1 MTFDIGTH
9 LAGLSLYDTLLA
21 VTLSVL
27 LSLGSIGLITIV
39 TRRVARAHTG
49 SPDVAAPTTSVFLFD
64 EQRLVSA
71 PADWRDNLDTAGQD
85 ASDWDVLRRQLL
97 PRFPDLPELPELGP
111 DETFRSLKARCS
123 DDHGVLRIRQIGRRL
138 RLTLR
143 ESEAG
148 SLVHLH
154 AAQLNGQR
162 LDQMTALVEYLPI
175 PIWTMDTSGHVLR
188 KNAAYRALEEQLEGS
203 SDVNVPLVRNGE
215 TATDRPVLTYR
226 IMLDPRG
233 RLPER
238 WFDVSARRI
247 EDGWQC
253 SAQDVTALVRAEL
266 AQRNFV
272 QTLTKTFAQLSTGLA
287 IFDRDR
293 QLILFNPSL
302 VDLTSLS
309 PEFLTSRPA
318 LSHFFDHLRDQR
330 IMPEPKN
337 YASWREQLNALVSA
351 AADGRYQETWS
362 LPSGATYRV
371 TGRPHPNGVVAFLF
385 EDISDEISMTRRFRQ
400 QLSLSQSVLD
410 AITDPIVIFD
420 AQGLM
425 SYCNAA
431 YRRLFHIDP
440 DEDLSQV
447 VIRDAHRT
455 WCRKATTSTGLGELL
470 ERLLTRP
477 DRQDWTHTLQLR
489 DVGEVS
495 CRVVPLVSGACMVNF
510 GLMRVA
516 ALPVETAAE

>member
-1 MTFDIGTH
+1 MTFDTGTH
-9 LAGLSLYDTLLA
+9 LAGLSLYETLLA
-21 VTLSVL
+21 VA
-27 LSLGSIGLITIV
+27 LSLILSLVGLGLIV
-39 TRRVARAHTG
+39 VLTRRTSHEHSGTANV
-49 SPDVAAPTTSVFLFD
+49 SAPTTSVFLFD

-71 PADWRDNLDTAGQD
+71 PSEWRTHLDTFSHE
-85 ASDWDVLRRQLL
+85 ASDWENLRRLL
-97 PRFPDLPELPELGP
+97 ITRFPGMPDLPELAK
-111 DETFRSLKARCS
+111 DEPFRSLNARS
-123 DDHGVLRIRQIGRRL
+123 IGDGGVLRLRQVGHRL

-143 ESEAG
+143 ETGPSN
-148 SLVHLH
+148 LVHMH
-154 AAQLNGQR
+154 MARLNGQR

-175 PIWTMDTSGHVLR
+175 PIWSMSSNGQILR
-188 KNAAYRALEEQLEGS
+188 KNAAYLALEDQLEGA
-203 SDVNVPLVRNGE
+203 SDVNAPLVRNAGAVTE
-215 TATDRPVLTYR
+215 HPVFTYR
-226 IMLDPRG
+226 VMLEPRG

-253 SAQDVTALVRAEL
+253 SAQDVTALVRAEV

-302 VDLTSLS
+302 IELTSLS

-337 YASWREQLNALVSA
+337 YASWREQLNALVTA
-351 AADGRYQETWS
+351 AADGRYQATWS

-371 TGRPHPNGVVAFLF
+371 TGRPHPNGAVAFLF
-385 EDISDEISMTRRFRQ
+385 EDISDEIAMTRRFRQ
-400 QLSLSQSVLD
+400 QLLLSQSVLD
-410 AITDPIVIFD
+410 AIADPIVIFD

-425 SYCNAA
+425 SYCNLA
-431 YRRLFHIDP
+431 YRHLFEVGA
-440 DEDLSQV
+440 DEDLSEV
-447 VIRDAHRT
+447 VIRDAHRS
-455 WCRKATTSTGLGELL
+455 WCRKATAASGLSELMD
-470 ERLLTRP
+470 RLQTRS
-477 DRQDWTHTLQLR
+477 DRKDWTQVLHLR

-495 CRVVPLVSGACMVNF
+495 CSVVPLVSGACMVNF
-510 GLMRVA
+510 RLKRIA
-516 ALPVETAAE
+516 TLAVETAAE